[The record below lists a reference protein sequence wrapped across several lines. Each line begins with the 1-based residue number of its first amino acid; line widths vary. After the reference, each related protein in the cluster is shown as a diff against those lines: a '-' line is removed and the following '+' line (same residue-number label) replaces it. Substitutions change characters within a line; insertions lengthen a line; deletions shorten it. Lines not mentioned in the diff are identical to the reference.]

1 MAWASP
7 ARIRSFRF
15 SRYSAEARNRSAQTW
30 SSRTWILLLAT
41 GGLHLHRVQFHA
53 RMVGAVHRNRPWSLP
68 EPVPKLDRDRAVLG
82 ADEPHVLDPMRHG
95 YFLGSIFGTAEVAGA
110 TGSAAGFSSVATFAW
125 SVLTSFWK
133 LSAIS
138 STAAAW
144 YSAWALPLRSCT
156 TWSWVLSSSA
166 SHGGGAPGAIGEV
179 WAIESPATSTSMN
192 APPRTP
198 QITYS
203 RPVERIAV
211 SLAPKRHPSECIQ
224 GEHHCHQHPGVPRS

>member
-30 SSRTWILLLAT
+30 SSRTWILVLAT
-41 GGLHLHRVQFHA
+41 GVLHLHGVQFHA
-53 RMVGAVHRNRPWSLP
+53 RMVGAVHRDRPWSLP
-68 EPVPKLDRDRAVLG
+68 EPVLKLDRDRAALG

-95 YFLGSIFGTAEVAGA
+95 YFFGSIFGTAEVAGA
-110 TGSAAGFSSVATFAW
+110 AGSAAAFSIVATFAW
-125 SVLTSFWK
+125 SALTSFWK

-166 SHGGGAPGAIGEV
+166 SQGGGAPGAMGEA
-179 WAIESPATSTSMN
+179 WASPRAIESTTPIR
-192 APPRTP
+192 APPMASKSN
-198 QITYS
+198 S

-211 SLAPKRHPSECIQ
+211 SFPDAEHPECSVER
-224 GEHHCHQHPGVPRS
+224 EHHSR